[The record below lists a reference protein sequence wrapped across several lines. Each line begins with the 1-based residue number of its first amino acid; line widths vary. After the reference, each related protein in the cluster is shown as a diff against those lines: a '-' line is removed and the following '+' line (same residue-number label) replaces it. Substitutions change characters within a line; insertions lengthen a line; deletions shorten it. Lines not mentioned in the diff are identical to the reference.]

1 MPRGTKFGHRKCLC
15 VLSQEE
21 ARREVA
27 EIVAAADRLGVELDA
42 TEALQ
47 WIIAVSAAEREAAF
61 AQDSQSGIFGHRIS
75 LMDFDPADL
84 DYFRRLAQ
92 RVRLARSP

>member
-1 MPRGTKFGHRKCLC
+1 MTRNLNSLRCCATMPRGTKFGHRKCLC
-15 VLSQEE
+15 VLSQEVPVTEQQGGAVGQEE

-61 AQDSQSGIFGHRIS
+61 AQDSQSGIFGHR
-75 LMDFDPADL
+75 
-84 DYFRRLAQ
+84 
-92 RVRLARSP
+92 